1 MSLTR
6 ALLSSTMESS
16 MVDVSKYNVKA
27 MMTSE
32 YLDSACES
40 LIKDIYD
47 ADKAFMVADVIGEC
61 KVLTEGADPEV
72 LLEGMISDAMSKLKE
87 GFEKF
92 LAKIKE
98 WFAKVKKFFQVL
110 FMNGKELAKKY
121 GAEIRKKSVKGFK
134 YKGFEYKISD
144 GDALVESIS
153 NDVATEIDKLVGRIE
168 ELKDLTPG
176 DLETRLKDRTKTITG
191 YNKDDAYKNTG
202 AWESKARGLDNESK
216 KITSHFVTSADSEM
230 SSTDYQDKLVSA
242 ICKGASDISEMGET
256 IEEKYR
262 NGDTEKYEIDEFEA
276 NDRSDM
282 LDFLT
287 KFDKAISDMN
297 KAEKQFEKDVNVVI
311 KALDKLGSKKET
323 LDVNQKDGTK
333 MGTKEVSYKLASKIS
348 SFISSALAVRKTACD
363 KKVSIY
369 KEINSSWTSV
379 LKSFVLKKEVKESA
393 FFDDFDSMIALTE
406 AADVEPEVD
415 TGDEEDVNE
424 SYYSNRYSSSNS
436 LLEAAYS
443 YL

>member
-16 MVDVSKYNVKA
+16 MVDVSNYNYNV

-47 ADKAFMVADVIGEC
+47 VDKAFMVADVIGEC

-72 LLEGMISDAMSKLKE
+72 LLEGMIGDAMSKLKE
-87 GFEKF
+87 GFKKF

-168 ELKDLTPG
+168 ELKDLTSD
-176 DLETRLKDRTKTITG
+176 DLETKLKERTKRVRAS
-191 YNKDDAYKNTG
+191 KDDAYTDTV
-202 AWESKARGLDNESK
+202 AWDITSTILEEDSK
-216 KITSHFVTSADSEM
+216 IVSHFVNSANSEM

-323 LDVNQKDGTK
+323 GDVEVDGK
-333 MGTKEVSYKLASKIS
+333 KVGTKEVSYKLASKIS

-393 FFDDFDSMIALTE
+393 FFEDFDSMIALTE

-415 TGDEEDVNE
+415 TDDEEDVNE
-424 SYYSNRYSSSNS
+424 SYYSNRHSRSNS

>member
-61 KVLTEGADPEV
+61 KVLTEGANPAV
-72 LLEGMISDAMSKLKE
+72 LLEGMINDTLTKLKE
-87 GFEKF
+87 GFKKF

-110 FMNGKELAKKY
+110 FMNGRELAKKY
-121 GAEIRKKSVKGFK
+121 GDEIRKKSTKGFK
-134 YKGFEYKISD
+134 YKGYEYKIAE
-144 GDALVESIS
+144 GDALVDSIS
-153 NDVATEIDKLVGRIE
+153 DAVTREIDLLTGGIE
-168 ELKDLTPG
+168 QLKDMTE
-176 DLETRLKDRTKTITG
+176 DDRQ
-191 YNKDDAYKNTG
+191 DA
-202 AWESKARGLDNESK
+202 LK
-216 KITSHFVTSADSEM
+216 KISSSKEFSNNGNTIYTTSMDIQSTVNGVSASTST
-230 SSTDYQDKLVSA
+230 TDYQDKLVSS
-242 ICKGASDISEMGET
+242 ICKGASDISEMSES
-256 IEEKYR
+256 IQDKYR
-262 NGDTEKYEIDEFEA
+262 NGDTDKSEIEDFEA
-276 NDRSDM
+276 NEPSEM
-282 LDFLT
+282 LDFL
-287 KFDKAISDMN
+287 KDFDKAIKDMT
-297 KAEKQFEKDVNVVI
+297 KKEKQFEKDVNVVI
-311 KALDKLGSKKET
+311 KSLDKISSMKDK
-323 LDVNQKDGTK
+323 VDGTP
-333 MGTKEVSYKLASKIS
+333 GVATVTTTYKLASKIS
-348 SFISSALAVRKTACD
+348 TFVSSALNVRKTACD

-393 FFDDFDSMIALTE
+393 FFEDFDSMIALTE

-415 TGDEEDVNE
+415 TDDEEDVNE
-424 SYYSNRYSSSNS
+424 SYYSNGYSSSNS